1 MRHQTK
7 FLFKISQQKR
17 NDQDGSKINT
27 HTHTHI
33 KGSQQVD
40 KNDEMCHKDL
50 YLREQTYPTKS
61 FLNTKKKSTQVMY

>member
-33 KGSQQVD
+33 KGSQ
-40 KNDEMCHKDL
+40 
-50 YLREQTYPTKS
+50 
-61 FLNTKKKSTQVMY
+61 

>member
-27 HTHTHI
+27 HTHTYKRI
-33 KGSQQVD
+33 TVGGQK
-40 KNDEMCHKDL
+40 
-50 YLREQTYPTKS
+50 
-61 FLNTKKKSTQVMY
+61 